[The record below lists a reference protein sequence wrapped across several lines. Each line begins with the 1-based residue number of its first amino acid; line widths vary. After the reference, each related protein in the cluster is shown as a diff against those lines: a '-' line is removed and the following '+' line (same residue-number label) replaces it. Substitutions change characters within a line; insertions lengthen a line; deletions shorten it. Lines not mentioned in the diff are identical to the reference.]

1 MFVINRGTNGGL
13 NDALYRYDLSKP
25 FDVSTCQLVQLIDP
39 ETSGA
44 LNDWRSGAVGMI
56 TRNTMPKVWQLV
68 QMEQK
73 YL

>member
-1 MFVINRGTNGGL
+1 MVD

-44 LNDWRSGAVGMI
+44 LMI
-56 TRNTMPKVWQLV
+56 GDQELLQVNEIDTMPKV
-68 QMEQK
+68 
-73 YL
+73 